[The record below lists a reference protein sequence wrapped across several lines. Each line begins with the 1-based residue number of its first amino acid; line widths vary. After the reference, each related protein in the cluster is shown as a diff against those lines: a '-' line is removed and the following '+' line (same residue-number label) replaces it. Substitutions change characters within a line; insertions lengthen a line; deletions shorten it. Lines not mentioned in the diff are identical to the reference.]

1 MLSPS
6 GKMPKS
12 GSISLIVLAV
22 LAVAYTLHFLS
33 SVFIPII
40 VALLF
45 AAFLEPIVRKMVAI
59 KIPRI
64 LAIILAVSISLLII
78 ALLLLIVIASLS
90 EFFSY
95 IANLTPRATIMIND
109 LLESDFLTNTLAH
122 FNIDQEAVR
131 QTFSISA
138 LLNRFISE
146 LSTTILNFTNSGL
159 TFFSSVFMIT
169 LFSVFFLME
178 SHDFSSVVLHVMGSQ
193 SAKNFSDLGEEISV
207 QIGRYL
213 YVKTLVSIMT
223 GVAIFIVASITGLK
237 FAMMWGLLG
246 FLLNYIPV
254 IGSAVV
260 VIGIILASI
269 LQFYSMP
276 VPLFTN
282 LIAMPLIQVI
292 FGNIID
298 PRMQG
303 KSLDI
308 SPSLVLISLS
318 IWGAIWGIP
327 GMFLSI
333 PATVLIKIILHKFDS
348 TRNLAKLMGLKRQEI
363 IIETKEEPKHG
374 N

>member
-1 MLSPS
+1 
-6 GKMPKS
+6 
-12 GSISLIVLAV
+12 
-22 LAVAYTLHFLS
+22 
-33 SVFIPII
+33 
-40 VALLF
+40 
-45 AAFLEPIVRKMVAI
+45 
-59 KIPRI
+59 
-64 LAIILAVSISLLII
+64 
-78 ALLLLIVIASLS
+78 
-90 EFFSY
+90 
-95 IANLTPRATIMIND
+95 
-109 LLESDFLTNTLAH
+109 
-122 FNIDQEAVR
+122 
-131 QTFSISA
+131 
-138 LLNRFISE
+138 
-146 LSTTILNFTNSGL
+146 
-159 TFFSSVFMIT
+159 
-169 LFSVFFLME
+169 ME